1 MNLSTSTAKTLALE
15 LLFMS
20 FVATGIAVASPNFP
34 NVNQTPIGAV
44 KGANQNGTIPE
55 WTGGL
60 TEPPEGYSEGGDHI
74 DPFKGDNVIF
84 TISAQ
89 NIENYR
95 AKLTDLQAALL
106 EKYPE
111 KFIINVYPTRRSCAY
126 PEFIYKAT
134 AKNTKTAKVI
144 EQGYGFSG
152 ASAGFPFPEPK
163 NAFEVL
169 FNHETRY
176 SGLRYSAKIS
186 GGTMNSDGNFTK
198 TVRQDRRLAF
208 YHHPDY
214 SSAELDNRY
223 FVWRGEWS
231 DPPLAKGQ
239 AFSATNTINQVKQP
253 RFGFMWNPDTQRV
266 MQATPSAFAY
276 TAPMM
281 TSQGMRIS
289 DDMFLFN
296 GAPDQYDWKLVGK
309 KEIYIPYNSYAATDP
324 SLKIGDLL
332 QPRFLNP
339 EHIRYELHRVWVIEG
354 KLKPGKSHKFAKRT
368 IYFDEDSWIAVATD
382 LFDQNNTLTHGQFG
396 FIKNYYE
403 HPTCIQDFD
412 VLYELDSGRY
422 NVDNLKL
429 EFGPANLNDPDVT
442 SRSFGSG
449 ALRRSG
455 SR

>member
-1 MNLSTSTAKTLALE
+1 MNLRTNTARTLAFE
-15 LLFMS
+15 LILMGFA
-20 FVATGIAVASPNFP
+20 ATGIAFADPNFP
-34 NVNQTPIGAV
+34 NVNQTPIGAE
-44 KGANQNGTIPE
+44 KGANRNGTIPE

-60 TEPPEGYSEGGDHI
+60 TEPPEEYSEGGYHV
-74 DPFKGDNVIF
+74 DPYKDDQVNF
-84 TISAQ
+84 TISAK
-89 NIENYR
+89 NLDDYR
-95 AKLTDLQAALL
+95 AKLTDLQRALL
-106 EKYPE
+106 TKYPGE
-111 KFIINVYPTRRSCAY
+111 FVINVFPTRRSCAY
-126 PEFIYKAT
+126 PEFIYEAT
-134 AKNTKTAKVI
+134 AKNAKNAKVI
-144 EQGYGFSG
+144 DQGYGFSG
-152 ASAGFPFPEPK
+152 ASAGFPFPQPK
-163 NAFEVL
+163 SAFEVL
-169 FNHETRY
+169 FNHETSY
-176 SGLRYSAKIS
+176 FGLKYSAKIS
-186 GGTMNSDGNFTK
+186 GGTMNPDGTFTR
-198 TVRQDRRLAF
+198 TVRRDRRLAF
-208 YHHPDY
+208 YHQPDY
-214 SSAELDNRY
+214 SSPELDNRY
-223 FVWRGEWS
+223 YVWRAEWT

-239 AFSATNTINQVKQP
+239 AFSATNTINQIKQP

-266 MQATPSAFAY
+266 FTAPSSSYEY

-324 SLKIGDLL
+324 TLKLDDLL
-332 QPRFLNP
+332 RPRFLNP

-442 SRSFGSG
+442 SRTFGSG

>member
-1 MNLSTSTAKTLALE
+1 MKPFIKLNKILLDSTVLFALGLSGTALAN
-15 LLFMS
+15 S
-20 FVATGIAVASPNFP
+20 NFP
-34 NVNQTPIGAV
+34 NKKLTPIGAER
-44 KGANQNGTIPE
+44 GANGAGTIPE

-60 TEPPEGYSEGGDHI
+60 TRPPKGYTEGGYHP
-74 DPFKGDNVIF
+74 DPFQNDDIKF
-84 TISAQ
+84 TISEK
-89 NIENYR
+89 NLSDHR
-95 AKLTDLQAALL
+95 AKLTELQKALL
-106 EKYPE
+106 AKYPG
-111 KFIINVYPTRRSCAY
+111 KFVINVFPTRRSCAY
-126 PEFIYKAT
+126 PEFIYEAT
-134 AKNTKTAKVI
+134 AKNAKTAKVI
-144 EQGYGFSG
+144 DQGYGFSG
-152 ASAGFPFPEPK
+152 ASAGFPFPQPK
-163 NAFEVL
+163 SAFEVL
-169 FNHETRY
+169 FNHETSY
-176 SGLRYSAKIS
+176 FGLRYSAKIS
-186 GGTMNSDGNFTK
+186 GGTMNPDGTFTR
-198 TVRQDRRLAF
+198 TVRRDRRLAF
-208 YHHPDY
+208 YHQPDY

-223 FVWRGEWS
+223 FVWRAEWT

-266 MQATPSAFAY
+266 ITAPYSAYSY

-309 KEIYIPYNSYAATDP
+309 KEIYIPYNSYAAT
-324 SLKIGDLL
+324 SSNLKLNDLVR
-332 QPRFLNP
+332 PGFLNP

-354 KLKPGKSHKFAKRT
+354 ELKPGKSHKFVKRT
-368 IYFDEDSWIAVATD
+368 LYFDEDSWIAVASD
-382 LFDQNNTLTHGQFG
+382 LFDQNNVLTHGQFG

-403 HPTCIQDFD
+403 QPACIQDFD
-412 VLYELDSGRY
+412 VLYELESGRY

>member
-1 MNLSTSTAKTLALE
+1 MQSQIKMAKIVAYIPFFLVFA
-15 LLFMS
+15 
-20 FVATGIAVASPNFP
+20 ATGTVFGNPNFP
-34 NVNQTPIGAV
+34 GINQTPVGAER
-44 KGANQNGTIPE
+44 GPNRDGTIPE
-55 WTGGL
+55 WKGGL
-60 TEPPEGYSEGGDHI
+60 TEPPEGYTEGEYHI
-74 DPFKGDNVIF
+74 DPFEEDDVKFI
-84 TISAQ
+84 ISAR
-89 NIENYR
+89 NLEDHR
-95 AKLTDLQAALL
+95 TKLTDLQKALL

-111 KFIINVYPTRRSCAY
+111 KFVINVFPTRRSCSY
-126 PEFIYKAT
+126 PEFIYEAT
-134 AKNTKTAKVI
+134 AKNANTAKVI

-176 SGLRYSAKIS
+176 SGLRYSAKTS
-186 GGTMNSDGNFTK
+186 GGTMNPNGTFTK

-214 SSAELDNRY
+214 SSPELDNRY
-223 FVWRGEWS
+223 YVWRAEWT

-239 AFSATNTINQVKQP
+239 AFSATNTINQIKQP

-266 MQATPSAFAY
+266 FTAPSSSYQY

-309 KEIYIPYNSYAATDP
+309 KEIYIPYNSYPATNP
-324 SLKIGDLL
+324 NLKLNDLL
-332 QPRFLNP
+332 LPGFLNP

-354 KLKPGKSHKFAKRT
+354 ELKPGKSHKFAKRT
-368 IYFDEDSWIAVATD
+368 LYFDEDSWIAVASD

-396 FIKNYYE
+396 FVKNYYE

-412 VLYELDSGRY
+412 VLYELGSGRY

-429 EFGPANLNDPDVT
+429 EYGPANLNDPDVT
-442 SRSFGSG
+442 DRSFGSG

>member
-1 MNLSTSTAKTLALE
+1 MKFTINVNKIVFNVVV
-15 LLFMS
+15 LLVMGLN
-20 FVATGIAVASPNFP
+20 GIAVANSNFP
-34 NVNQTPIGAV
+34 NSNQTPIGAER
-44 KGANQNGTIPE
+44 GANGDGTIPE
-55 WTGGL
+55 WAGGL
-60 TEPPEGYSEGGDHI
+60 IRPPTGYSEGSYHI
-74 DPFKGDNVIF
+74 DPFQDDEIKF
-84 TISAQ
+84 TISEKNLNDHA
-89 NIENYR
+89 
-95 AKLTDLQAALL
+95 AKLTGIQKALL
-106 EKYPE
+106 TKYPE
-111 KFIINVYPTRRSCAY
+111 EFVINVFPTRRSCAY
-126 PEFIYKAT
+126 PEFIYEAT
-134 AKNTKTAKVI
+134 AKNAKNAKVI
-144 EQGYGFSG
+144 DQGYGFSG
-152 ASAGFPFPEPK
+152 ASAGFPFPQPK
-163 NAFEVL
+163 SAFEVL
-169 FNHETRY
+169 FNHETSY
-176 SGLRYSAKIS
+176 FGLRYSAKIS
-186 GGTMNSDGNFTK
+186 GGTMNPDGTFTR
-198 TVRQDRRLAF
+198 TVRRDRKLAF
-208 YHHPDY
+208 YHQPDY
-214 SSAELDNRY
+214 SSPELDNRY
-223 FVWRGEWS
+223 FVWRAEWTE
-231 DPPLAKGQ
+231 PPLAKGQ

-266 MQATPSAFAY
+266 ITAPPSSYSY

-324 SLKIGDLL
+324 TLKLDDLL
-332 QPRFLNP
+332 RPRFLNP

-412 VLYELDSGRY
+412 VLYELKSGRY

>member
-1 MNLSTSTAKTLALE
+1 MKIRLNITKVATYASLSSVFL
-15 LLFMS
+15 
-20 FVATGIAVASPNFP
+20 ATGIALGNPNFP
-34 NVNQTPIGAV
+34 NSNQTPIGAER
-44 KGANQNGTIPE
+44 GANKEGTIPE

-60 TEPPEGYSEGGDHI
+60 TETPEGYSEGEYHV
-74 DPFKGDNVIF
+74 DPFHDDEVKF
-84 TISAQ
+84 TISAK
-89 NIENYR
+89 NLDEHR
-95 AKLTDLQAALL
+95 AKLTDLQMALL

-111 KFIINVYPTRRSCAY
+111 RFIINVFPTRRSCAY
-126 PEFIYKAT
+126 PEFIYEAT
-134 AKNTKTAKVI
+134 AKNARTAKVI
-144 EQGYGFSG
+144 EEGYGFSG

-163 NAFEVL
+163 DAFEVL

-176 SGLRYSAKIS
+176 SGLRYSAKTS
-186 GGTMNSDGNFTK
+186 GGTMNPNGTFTK

-214 SSAELDNRY
+214 SSAELENRY

-266 MQATPSAFAY
+266 TQTTPSAFAY

-296 GAPDQYDWKLVGK
+296 GSPDQYDWKLFGK
-309 KEIYIPYNSYAATDP
+309 KEIYIPYNSYAATNPD
-324 SLKIGDLL
+324 LKLDEFLRPG
-332 QPRFLNP
+332 FLNP
-339 EHIRYELHRVWVIEG
+339 EHIRYELHRVWVITGE
-354 KLKPGKSHKFAKRT
+354 LKPGKSHKFAKRT
-368 IYFDEDSWIAVATD
+368 LYFDEDTWIAVASD
-382 LFDQNNTLTHGQFG
+382 LFNQENVLTHGQFA
-396 FIKNYYE
+396 FVKSYYE
-403 HPTCIQDFD
+403 HPACIQDFD
-412 VLYELDSGRY
+412 ILYELGSGRY

-429 EFGPANLNDPDVT
+429 EYGPANLNDPNVT
-442 SRSFGSG
+442 DRSFGSG